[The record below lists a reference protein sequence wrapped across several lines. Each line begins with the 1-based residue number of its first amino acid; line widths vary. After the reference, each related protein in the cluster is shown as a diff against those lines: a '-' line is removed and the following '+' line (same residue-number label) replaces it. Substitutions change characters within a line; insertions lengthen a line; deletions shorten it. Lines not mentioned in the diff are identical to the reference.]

1 MDYTFVELKEI
12 LRRNDEYMLFHEK
25 SLIKEHALDP
35 FFAQRLND
43 LSNIAEEAKA
53 KRPWIPTLSDYRV
66 FQDTGMAEEYFE
78 WYAERRKFLNALVFM
93 AIVTEDVSYLPYV
106 EDYIWAIIQTYKW
119 TTPRDPEFYEE
130 RGRDGVPH
138 EECLD
143 LLSTETGFTFAEI
156 DALLGD
162 RLSQF
167 IRRHIKQESLKRIVY
182 SFSNKTYYHWWETC
196 NINWAAVCG
205 CSVAGTAMYYLEDSD
220 ELAEIL
226 LRILQTMKCFLD
238 GYQDDGVC
246 VEGISYWKYGFSYFV
261 FFCELLRER
270 TNGEIDLMQD
280 EKVHQIALFLQRCR
294 LGENEILNF
303 GDSEQRLSYQIG
315 FIHMLKTYFSDVE
328 VPPSRYVEN
337 YHQERRHRWAGFIR
351 DFAWFKKEFVQ
362 DDKDVLIDNHY
373 FEKSQIYIAH
383 KNGTCFAVLGGHNG
397 YIHGHND
404 LGHFV
409 YYVGG
414 KGIFIDIGQGAYTRE
429 YFGAQR
435 YTIINT
441 GSAGHSVPLVNDEVQ
456 QEGTE
461 YCVTEMH
468 TVHGACDVVGMD
480 ITKAYEC
487 PGLERLYRIFEYQAD
502 GTLCIC
508 DRICTKGTSSITESF
523 VVSVTEEP
531 ILEDGKVILKKDD
544 ITVCLLYDKR
554 FRSLSIEKIS
564 SENITACDD
573 QGMRIIRMN
582 TQMESGCGEYRFTIF
597 KC

>member
-1 MDYTFVELKEI
+1 MDYTLAELKEI
-12 LRRNDEYMLFHEK
+12 LRRNDEYMLFQEK

-35 FFAQRLND
+35 FFAQRLSD
-43 LSNIAEEAKA
+43 LRSIAEEAIM

-66 FQDTGMAEEYFE
+66 FQDTGMAEEYFAL
-78 WYAERRKFLNALVFM
+78 YCERRKYLNALVFM
-93 AIVTEDVSYLPYV
+93 AVVTEDDKYIPYV
-106 EDYIWAIIQTYKW
+106 EDYIWAIINTYKW
-119 TTPRDPEFYEE
+119 TTPRDSLFHEE

-143 LLSTETGFTFAEI
+143 LHSTETAFTLAEI
-156 DALLGD
+156 DAILSD
-162 RLSQF
+162 RLSEF
-167 IRRHIKQESLKRIVY
+167 IRRKMKEASMRRVVR
-182 SFSNKTYYHWWETC
+182 SFANKDYYHWWEFC
-196 NINWAAVCG
+196 DINWASVCG
-205 CSVAGTAMYYLEDSD
+205 CSVAGIAMYYLEDTE

-226 LRILQTMKCFLD
+226 IRILKTMKCFLD
-238 GYQDDGVC
+238 GFHDDGVC
-246 VEGISYWKYGFSYFV
+246 VEGISYWKYGLSYFV
-261 FFCELLRER
+261 TFCELLRQR

-303 GDSEQRLSYQIG
+303 GESEQRLSYQVG
-315 FIHMLKTYFSDVE
+315 FIHKLKKYFPDVE
-328 VPPSRYVEN
+328 VPPSKYVEN
-337 YHQERRHRWAGFIR
+337 YHKERRHRWAGFIR
-351 DFAWFKKEFVQ
+351 DFAWFQKELVQ
-362 DDKDVLIDNHY
+362 DDKDVLVESHY

-414 KGIFIDIGQGAYTRE
+414 KGIFIDIGQGVYFNG

-435 YTIINT
+435 YTVINT
-441 GSAGHSVPLVNDEVQ
+441 GSAGHSLPIINGQTQ
-456 QEGTE
+456 QEGE
-461 YCVTEMH
+461 AYCVTEMH
-468 TVHGACDVVGMD
+468 AMHGTCDVVGMD

-487 PGLERLYRIFEYQAD
+487 PELERLYRTFEYQED

-508 DRICTKGTSSITESF
+508 DQVQTNGRTSIMESF

-531 ILEDGKVILKKDD
+531 ILEDGIVTLKKDD

-554 FRSLSIEKIS
+554 FGALTIEKVS
-564 SENITACDD
+564 SENITACQD
-573 QGMRIIRMN
+573 QGMRIIRMS
-582 TQMESGCGEYRFTIF
+582 TESEGGCGEYRFTIQ